1 MATKKKNQN
10 AGANIKIIGHKCFRC
25 GHEWRP
31 KKMDSIPKV
40 CPKCKSP
47 YWDRPKNTEN

>member
-1 MATKKKNQN
+1 MATKEKKQI
-10 AGANIKIIGHKCFRC
+10 AGANIKISGHKCFRC

-31 KKMDSIPKV
+31 KKMGIPKV

-47 YWDRPKNTEN
+47 YWDRPKNSEN